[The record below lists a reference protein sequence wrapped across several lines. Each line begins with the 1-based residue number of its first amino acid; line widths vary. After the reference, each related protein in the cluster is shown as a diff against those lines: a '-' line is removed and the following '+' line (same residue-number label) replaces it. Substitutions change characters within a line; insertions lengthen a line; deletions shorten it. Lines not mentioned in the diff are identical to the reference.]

1 MSTLDFLQS
10 LEAPTAQILKVD
22 IDLIDPDP
30 KQPRQQF
37 YPVDGVID
45 PETQQALEELA
56 DNIAAVGLLQPITL
70 REKDDGRYQILIGER
85 RWRAF
90 KLNRDRG
97 APDSDKIPAMIRQE
111 LSAAQLKL
119 AQLAENLQRKDLS
132 DRETAAF
139 LKETLEEFPE
149 LQKQQLAKIINQSS
163 QYISR
168 ILALLDPKWADVVD
182 SGIITYASL
191 LEQYRALPKS
201 KQKELKETAQRE
213 NRPLTSGDIR
223 AAKNGTK
230 KGGASAAPVPQPSA
244 DAKQQFDPELA
255 RRVQEFV
262 AQQAPQGETYQ
273 PSEAAR
279 SAPAPVRQ
287 IKDSGGDAVIPDG
300 AGALNPAILGK
311 REARL
316 TLQQIELL
324 LSRGALSSK
333 AHLVSVML
341 PVEEMKHA
349 IGQLGMDLPADDAQL
364 PMVLAEAINRSGR

>member
-56 DNIAAVGLLQPITL
+56 DNINAVGLLQPITL

-97 APDSDKIPAMIRQE
+97 APDSEKIPAMIRQE

-139 LKETLEEFPE
+139 LKETLGEFPE

-213 NRPLTSGDIR
+213 NRALTSGDIR

-230 KGGASAAPVPQPSA
+230 KGGASTTPVPQPSA

-262 AQQAPQGETYQ
+262 EQQAPQGETYQ

-279 SAPAPVRQ
+279 SAPAPARQ
-287 IKDSGGDAVIPDG
+287 IKDSGGDAVIPEG

-324 LSRGALSSK
+324 LSRGALPSK

-364 PMVLAEAINRSGR
+364 PMVLAEAINRSVR

>member
-10 LEAPTAQILKVD
+10 LEAPTAPPVLVD

-30 KQPRQQF
+30 DQPRQEF

-45 PETQQALEELA
+45 PATQQALEELA
-56 DNIAAVGLLQPITL
+56 DSIAQVGLLQPITI
-70 REKDDGRYQILIGER
+70 REKDDGRYKISIGER

-90 KLNRDRG
+90 KLNNERG
-97 APDSDKIPAMIRQE
+97 LPESDKIPAMIRNDLTAE
-111 LSAAQLKL
+111 QLAL

-132 DRETAAF
+132 DRETAKF
-139 LKETLEEFPE
+139 LKETLEKFPG
-149 LQKQQLAKIINQSS
+149 LQKQQLAKLVNQSS

-168 ILALLDPKWADVVD
+168 ILALLDPQWADVVD

-201 KQKELKETAQRE
+201 KRDELKETAQRE
-213 NRPLTSGDIR
+213 KRSLTSGDIR

-230 KGGASAAPVPQPSA
+230 KGAASAGPVPSPSP
-244 DAKQQFDPELA
+244 DARQQFDPELA

-262 AQQAPQGETYQ
+262 SQQAPQGETYQ
-273 PSEAAR
+273 PSEAAW

-300 AGALNPAILGK
+300 VGALNPAILEK

-324 LSRGALSSK
+324 LSRGALPSK
-333 AHLVSVML
+333 THLVSVML

-349 IGQLGMDLPADDAQL
+349 IAELGMDLPGDDAQL
-364 PMVLAEAINRSGR
+364 PMALAEAINRSVR